1 MKTYQNVYP
10 NGVRVI
16 GFDHSQ
22 NEYIRDKD
30 FFALLRKYC
39 GEDAI
44 EMILEKRKSLC
55 PGWNSTFSPP
65 TYWIKVQKGGKK
77 RYSNFLFM
85 GTDMRDEIIEAL
97 IITAPSVDLLKA
109 TCNCVCELTVEFV
122 KKVKNGII
130 LPPGSTPNR
139 LELN

>member
-1 MKTYQNVYP
+1 
-10 NGVRVI
+10 VI
-16 GFDHSQ
+16 ILDHLQ

-65 TYWIKVQKGGKK
+65 TYWIKVQKDGKK

-85 GTDMRDEIIEAL
+85 GTGIRDEIIEAS
-97 IITAPSVDLLKA
+97 IIMAPSVDLLKVA
-109 TCNCVCELTVEFV
+109 CNLICELTVEFV
-122 KKVKNGII
+122 KKEKNGII

>member
-1 MKTYQNVYP
+1 
-10 NGVRVI
+10 VI

-22 NEYIRDKD
+22 NEYILDKD

-44 EMILEKRKSLC
+44 EIILERRKSLW
-55 PGWNSTFSPP
+55 PGLNTTLSP
-65 TYWIKVQKGGKK
+65 TAYWIKVQKDGKK

-85 GTDMRDEIIEAL
+85 GTGIRDQIIEAL

-109 TCNCVCELTVEFV
+109 TCNCMCELAFEFV
-122 KKVKNGII
+122 KKEKNGVI
-130 LPPGSTPNR
+130 LPPGSKPNR
-139 LELN
+139 PELS